1 MSNKKIWNEWSFV
14 IMMSLTLGLAPFVPE
29 PHIVGK
35 VRWILGGAHGMKL
48 IDWGD
53 FLMHPIYFT
62 DQTDHTQSDRK
73 NEVCRTETM
82 II

>member
-1 MSNKKIWNEWSFV
+1 MSDKKIWNEWSFV

-53 FLMHPIYFT
+53 FLMHAIPFILLI
-62 DQTDHTQSDRK
+62 RL
-73 NEVCRTETM
+73 
-82 II
+82 IILKVMEKIKSAESQP